1 MFVYILLVLMGMYL
15 TGLTIYAFGVKRLP
29 KQFCSAP
36 IYRVE
41 IHDWSRKFPALYKLE
56 FLFCRWPT
64 IAGLQTALGEKRQE
78 VKKWNLPKQDMLT
91 LIDHFSNSLA
101 FADREKLAKQH
112 KHDIYYHDD
121 HVGGVHIYDG
131 DEPLSAIGIYVEK
144 SWR

>member
-41 IHDWSRKFPALYKLE
+41 IHDWSRQFSNIPKLQ
-56 FLFCRWPT
+56 FMFCRWPT
-64 IAGLQTALGEKRQE
+64 IAGLLAALEEKRRE
-78 VKKWNLPKQDMLT
+78 VDMWNLPKQDMLT
-91 LIDHFSNSLA
+91 LIDHFRHSLVY
-101 FADREKLAKQH
+101 ADREKLAKQH

-121 HVGGVHIYDG
+121 HVGGIHIYNG
-131 DEPLSAIGIYVEK
+131 DKPVAAIGIYVEK